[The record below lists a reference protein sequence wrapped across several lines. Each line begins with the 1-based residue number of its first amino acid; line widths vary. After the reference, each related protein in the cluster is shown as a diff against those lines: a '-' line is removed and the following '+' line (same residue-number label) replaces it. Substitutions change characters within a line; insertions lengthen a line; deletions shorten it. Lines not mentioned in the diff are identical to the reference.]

1 VINLVVFDLDGTL
14 VDSRRDL
21 ADATNALIV
30 ELGGHALSEE
40 RVTAMVGDGAAML
53 VRRALTA
60 ASIDP
65 DTPGVL
71 DRFLTH
77 YDARLLD
84 HTRPYGGMVE
94 TLAALSRRARL
105 AVLTNKPSAA
115 TERLLTGLEL
125 RSLFADVV
133 GGDFLGPNNYEGRK
147 PEPNGLIGIIRR
159 ASVTPA
165 ETLLVGDSAIDLA
178 TARSVGTR
186 ICLARYGFGFH
197 SVATP
202 LDDDVAVIDSPR
214 DLVPLLGALNNL
226 EPRQV

>member
-1 VINLVVFDLDGTL
+1 MINLVVFDLDGTL

-21 ADATNALIV
+21 ADATNALVV
-30 ELGGHALSEE
+30 ELGGHALSQE

-84 HTRPYGGMVE
+84 HTRPYPGMVE

-125 RSLFADVV
+125 RSQFADVV
-133 GGDFLGPNNYEGRK
+133 GGDTNEGRK

-165 ETLLVGDSAIDLA
+165 ETLLVGDSAVDLA
-178 TARSVGTR
+178 TARGAGTH

-197 SVATP
+197 SIPTP
-202 LDDDVAVIDSPR
+202 LDAGIAVIDSPN
-214 DLVPLLGALNNL
+214 DLMPLLDSTNNL
-226 EPRQV
+226 ESRQS

>member
-1 VINLVVFDLDGTL
+1 VIKLVVFDLDGTL

-30 ELGGHALSEE
+30 EMGGQALSEE

-60 ASIDP
+60 AALDP

-71 DRFLTH
+71 DRFLVH

-84 HTRPYGGMVE
+84 HTRPYPGMVD
-94 TLAALSRRARL
+94 TLATLSGRVRL
-105 AVLTNKPSAA
+105 AVLTNKPAAA
-115 TERLLTGLEL
+115 TERLLDGLHL
-125 RSLFADVV
+125 RSRFADVV
-133 GGDFLGPNNYEGRK
+133 GGDTNVGRK
-147 PEPNGLIGIIRR
+147 PDPNGLIAIARR
-159 ASVTPA
+159 ASATPA

-178 TARSVGTR
+178 TARRAGTR

-197 SVATP
+197 GVATP
-202 LDDDVAVIDSPR
+202 LDDDVAAIDSPA
-214 DLVPLLGALNNL
+214 DLVCLLDSLDSL